1 MYRTETSVKNR
12 QEGLANIKVKQC
24 LREGGGI
31 QSACNTVSSHLVVIT
46 QTEWWMGRMSLQDPS
61 GSSLGFQGPSSIM
74 KVVAI

>member
-31 QSACNTVSSHLVVIT
+31 QSDCEQSPGGNHTN
-46 QTEWWMGRMSLQDPS
+46 
-61 GSSLGFQGPSSIM
+61 
-74 KVVAI
+74 